1 VERRRAGSRAPLFV
15 FFCVTGQGGL
25 LAGARDLTIVEQR
38 NQEDSSDV
46 FPSVAGSRK
55 PPRYPEKETSP
66 AKTLIKTSE
75 EPTIQWIKPP
85 AGIRKAST

>member
-1 VERRRAGSRAPLFV
+1 LFV

-25 LAGARDLTIVEQR
+25 LAGARDLTIV
-38 NQEDSSDV
+38 SSATRKTPPMM

-55 PPRYPEKETSP
+55 LPKYPEVATLP

-75 EPTIQWIKPP
+75 EPAHVW
-85 AGIRKAST
+85 